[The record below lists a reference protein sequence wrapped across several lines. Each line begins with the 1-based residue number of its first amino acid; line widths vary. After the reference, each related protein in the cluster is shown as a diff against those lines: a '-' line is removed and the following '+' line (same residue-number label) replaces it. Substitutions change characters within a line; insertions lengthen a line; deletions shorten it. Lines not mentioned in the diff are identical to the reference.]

1 MIFKNGRNE
10 KYSELGGKRE
20 KEIIIFTAMT
30 LTGPIRRQDR
40 GGWTPVFFNR
50 HGASDILIA

>member
-1 MIFKNGRNE
+1 MVETRNTLSWE
-10 KYSELGGKRE
+10 DKRE